1 MESILAWNRSVAAQ
15 NYPAQSFKSAI
26 STIFS
31 VFQDYSV
38 LDSLDT
44 AENNKENDEGTDV
57 YFEILT
63 NWGNPNYLGLTEV
76 CQNTY
81 TVEPHLRD
89 TSRVQTSVS
98 TYNGQLT
105 WSQRNQISYNNFNL
119 FLFNE
124 GACSQIVLTVP
135 QF

>member
-1 MESILAWNRSVAAQ
+1 MNRSVAAQ

-26 STIFS
+26 STILS

-38 LDSLDT
+38 VDSLDT
-44 AENNKENDEGTDV
+44 AENNQENDEGTDV

-76 CQNTY
+76 CVKIHIQL
-81 TVEPHLRD
+81 HL
-89 TSRVQTSVS
+89 TSH
-98 TYNGQLT
+98 
-105 WSQRNQISYNNFNL
+105 
-119 FLFNE
+119 
-124 GACSQIVLTVP
+124 

>member
-1 MESILAWNRSVAAQ
+1 M
-15 NYPAQSFKSAI
+15 
-26 STIFS
+26 
-31 VFQDYSV
+31 
-38 LDSLDT
+38 DSLDT

-89 TSRVQTSVS
+89 TFRTQTSVS

-105 WSQRNQISYNNFNL
+105 WSQRNQNSYNYFDL
-119 FLFNE
+119 FILN
-124 GACSQIVLTVP
+124 GGTC
-135 QF
+135 